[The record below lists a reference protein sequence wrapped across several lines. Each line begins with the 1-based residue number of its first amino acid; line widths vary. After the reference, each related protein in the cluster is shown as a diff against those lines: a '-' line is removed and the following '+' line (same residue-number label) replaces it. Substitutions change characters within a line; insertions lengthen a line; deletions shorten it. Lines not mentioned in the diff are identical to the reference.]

1 MRNRAI
7 PRPGSFYGARGNGF
21 GLVPILKDD
30 RTVLFLMRRT
40 LSR

>member
-1 MRNRAI
+1 MRWRVI
-7 PRPGSFYGARGNGF
+7 PRPGLLYGVRGNGF

-30 RTVLFLMRRT
+30 RTVLFLVRRT